1 LSIARNWQ
9 STPPLQTPIVFDG
22 AMLLVAGHERLLAYN
37 ESAHQI
43 WCVLSQ
49 GGSPADAAAMLSR
62 SFALDPNH
70 AQTEVDAIVDH
81 WQSEGLFEPESE
93 RSTIPDVTHRA
104 APPAPRSW
112 GEQWTCRFGDRLVD
126 FAVEDARR
134 AATFRLPFH
143 LLEVPSRVADARLEI
158 RELGNDV
165 VAVIRDGRER
175 ARVSHELG
183 LKDAIHLAL
192 IDLIW
197 PDYPVATAIHAAAV
211 ARGDVGLCFPA
222 PSGRGKSTL
231 IAHLL
236 ANGFEYLADDLTV
249 LDDAGRILPW
259 PLPVSV
265 KKGSWDVLDRQ
276 HPELRSSPYFALKH
290 TDVRFL
296 SPPNA
301 WSATPT
307 ELRALIFPS
316 YRQSH
321 PPELQR
327 IRPIEALI
335 ELREAGIW
343 LGHPLT
349 ETKARQFLS
358 MLEATPSY
366 KLVYESLT
374 DATQLIDQLRSTVDV

>member
-1 LSIARNWQ
+1 MSIERDRQ
-9 STPPLQTPIVFDG
+9 SIPPLRTPIVFDG
-22 AMLLVAGHERLLAYN
+22 AMLLVAGRERLLAYN
-37 ESAHQI
+37 ASAHRI

-49 GGSPADAAAMLSR
+49 GGTPADAAAMLSR
-62 SFALDPNH
+62 SFALDPQR
-70 AQTEVDAIVDH
+70 ARTEVDAIVDH
-81 WQSEGLFEPESE
+81 WQNEGLFKPESE
-93 RSTIPDVTHRA
+93 RSAVPDVTNQAALA
-104 APPAPRSW
+104 APDSW
-112 GEQWTCRFGDRLVD
+112 GERWTCRFGHRLVD
-126 FAVEDARR
+126 FAVEDGRR
-134 AATFRLPFH
+134 AASFRLPFH
-143 LLEVPSRVADARLEI
+143 LLEVPSHVADARLEI
-158 RELGNDV
+158 RELGDDV
-165 VAVIRDGRER
+165 VAVVRDGREC

-183 LKDAIHLAL
+183 LKDAVHLAL

-231 IAHLL
+231 VAHLL

-259 PLPVSV
+259 PLPLSV
-265 KKGSWDVLDRQ
+265 KKGSWDVLDPL
-276 HPELRSSPYFALKH
+276 HPDLRSSPCFALKH

-307 ELRALIFPS
+307 QLRALIFPS
-316 YRQSH
+316 YQRAH
-321 PPELQR
+321 APALRR
-327 IRPIEALI
+327 IRPIESLV

-366 KLVYESLT
+366 ELIYESLG
-374 DATQLIDQLRSTVDV
+374 DATRLIDVLS